1 MKKLLLFVNV
11 DWFFISHRLPV
22 AVEAINQGFEVH
34 IATTITNHSNLLKQN
49 GLIVHHINLHR
60 SRIGISILRELWN
73 FFSIVK
79 SVNPDIVH
87 LVTSKPV
94 LLGGVV
100 ARLAGVPAVVSA
112 ISGLGFIFSN
122 QSLSSVICRKVISL
136 LYRLALGHGNQKVI
150 FQNIDDQLKITQIT
164 KILPDNSILIHGS
177 GVDLSLYSMKPF
189 NTGVPIILLA
199 TRLLESKGVKE
210 FVRASK
216 LVNATTVRA
225 RFVLVGEVDLL
236 NPESIQQ
243 QELDQW
249 DRDGIIEVWGYRKN
263 MHNILPLASIVVLP
277 SYYGEGLPKIL
288 IEAAAC
294 GRAVITTNH
303 PGCRDAIENN
313 VTGLL
318 IPIRD
323 ANAIAEAV
331 SSLLDN
337 PIYCKEMGY
346 AGRKLAE
353 RKYSIEKVCEAHM
366 RIYQDLLAEVD

>member
-1 MKKLLLFVNV
+1 MKILLLFVNV

-34 IATTITNHSNLLKQN
+34 IATTITKHSKLLKQN

-79 SVNPDIVH
+79 SVNPDIMH
-87 LVTSKPV
+87 LVTIKPV
-94 LLGGVV
+94 LLGGFV
-100 ARLAGVPAVVSA
+100 ARLAGTPAVVSA

-122 QSLSSVICRKVISL
+122 QSLSSVIRRKVISL
-136 LYRLALGHGNQKVI
+136 LYRLALGHENQKVI
-150 FQNIDDQLKITQIT
+150 FQNIDDQSKITQIT

-199 TRLLESKGVKE
+199 ARLLVSKGVKE

-243 QELDQW
+243 QELDKW
-249 DRDGIIEVWGYRKN
+249 DRDGIVEVWGYRKN
-263 MHNILPLASIVVLP
+263 MHNILSLASIVVLP

-318 IPIRD
+318 VPIRD

-337 PIYCKEMGY
+337 PIYYKEMGH
-346 AGRKLAE
+346 AGRRLAE
-353 RKYSIEKVCEAHM
+353 RKYSIEKVCEDHM
-366 RIYQDLLAEVD
+366 RIYQDLLVKVD

>member
-100 ARLAGVPAVVSA
+100 ARLAGVPAVVSS

-122 QSLSSVICRKVISL
+122 QSLSSVIRRKVISL

-210 FVRASK
+210 FVR
-216 LVNATTVRA
+216 
-225 RFVLVGEVDLL
+225 VGEVDLL